1 LIFDFQKKDIGKIK
15 RMNEI
20 IDRYLEELIRRKF
33 SDCTVKSYKTDL
45 EEFGSFLQKNG
56 KNDFSLIDRKDIRG
70 FMGELLSYGYKKT
83 SVSRKLSAVK
93 SFCKFLVRNKIL
105 KRNPSLSVK
114 TPKIDKPI
122 PSFLSEEEIG
132 EMLDFSPLDTEL
144 DIRNRAI
151 LELLYAT
158 GIRASELVGLDISM
172 FDVNNRLLRV
182 YGKGKKERILPV
194 ARTAYETLNRYIS
207 EVRGYREGPLF
218 LSKSGRRL
226 TQRDLQRIVKKAII
240 KVATLHQMSPHTMR
254 HTFATH
260 LLNRGAN
267 LRAVQ
272 ELLGHESLST
282 TQIYTH
288 MTIEKLKE
296 EYKKAHPR
304 A

>member
-1 LIFDFQKKDIGKIK
+1 MDKLIDNYIG
-15 RMNEI
+15 
-20 IDRYLEELIRRKF
+20 ELVRRKF
-33 SDCTVKSYKTDL
+33 SDFTVKSYKTDL

-56 KNDFSLIDRKDIRG
+56 KSDFSDMDRKDIRG
-70 FMGELLSYGYKKT
+70 FMGELLSYGYKKS
-83 SVSRKLSAVK
+83 SVSRKLSAIK
-93 SFCKFLVRNKIL
+93 SFCKFLERNKIL

-114 TPKIDKPI
+114 TPRTDKFI
-122 PSFLSEEEIG
+122 PSFLSEEEI
-132 EMLDFSPLDTEL
+132 EKILDFSSMNTEF
-144 DIRNRAI
+144 DIRNKAI

-158 GIRASELVGLDISM
+158 GIRASELVNLDLSM
-172 FDVNNRLLRV
+172 FDMKNKLLRV

-194 ARTAYETLNRYIS
+194 ARIAFETLNRYIS
-207 EVRGYREGPLF
+207 ETRGYRDGPLF
-218 LSKSGRRL
+218 MSKSGRRL
-226 TQRDLQRIVKKAII
+226 GQRDLQRIVKKAIV
-240 KVATLHQMSPHTMR
+240 KVATLNQMSPHTMR

-288 MTIEKLKE
+288 VSIEKLKE

>member
-1 LIFDFQKKDIGKIK
+1 MDKLIDSYI
-15 RMNEI
+15 
-20 IDRYLEELIRRKF
+20 EELVRRRF
-33 SDCTVKSYKTDL
+33 SDFTVKSYKTDL
-45 EEFGSFLQKNG
+45 EEFSSFLQKNG
-56 KNDFSLIDRKDIRG
+56 KNEFSDMDRKDIRG
-70 FMGELLSYGYKKT
+70 FMGELLSYGYKKS
-83 SVSRKLSAVK
+83 SVSRKLSAIK
-93 SFCKFLVRNKIL
+93 SFCKFLERNKIL

-114 TPKIDKPI
+114 TPRTDKFI
-122 PSFLSEEEIG
+122 PSFLSEEEI
-132 EMLDFSPLDTEL
+132 EKILDFSSMNTEF
-144 DIRNRAI
+144 DIRNKAI

-158 GIRASELVGLDISM
+158 GIRASELVNLDLSM
-172 FDVNNRLLRV
+172 FDMKNKLLRV

-194 ARTAYETLNRYIS
+194 ARIAFETLNRYIS
-207 EVRGYREGPLF
+207 ETRGYRDGPLF
-218 LSKSGRRL
+218 MSKSGRRL
-226 TQRDLQRIVKKAII
+226 GQRDLQRIVKKAIV
-240 KVATLHQMSPHTMR
+240 KVATLNQMSPHTMR

-288 MTIEKLKE
+288 VSIEKLKE

>member
-1 LIFDFQKKDIGKIK
+1 MDKLIDNYIG
-15 RMNEI
+15 
-20 IDRYLEELIRRKF
+20 ELVRRKF
-33 SDCTVKSYKTDL
+33 SDFTVKSYKTDL

-56 KNDFSLIDRKDIRG
+56 KSDFSDMDRKDIRG
-70 FMGELLSYGYKKT
+70 FMGELLSYGYKKS
-83 SVSRKLSAVK
+83 SVSRKLSAIK
-93 SFCKFLVRNKIL
+93 SFCKFLERNKIS

-114 TPKIDKPI
+114 TPRTDTPI
-122 PSFLSEEEIG
+122 PSFLSEEEI
-132 EMLDFSPLDTEL
+132 EKMLDFSSMNTEL
-144 DIRNRAI
+144 DVRNKAI

-158 GIRASELVGLDISM
+158 GIRASELVNLDLSM
-172 FDVNNRLLRV
+172 FDMKNKLLRV

-194 ARTAYETLNRYIS
+194 ARAAFETLNRYLS
-207 EVRGYREGPLF
+207 EVRGYRDGALF
-218 LSKSGRRL
+218 LSKSGKRL
-226 TQRDLQRIVKKAII
+226 GQRDLQRIVKKAIV

-288 MTIEKLKE
+288 VSIEKLKE

>member
-1 LIFDFQKKDIGKIK
+1 MDKLIDSYI
-15 RMNEI
+15 
-20 IDRYLEELIRRKF
+20 EELIRREF
-33 SDCTVKSYKTDL
+33 SDFTVKSYKTDL
-45 EEFGSFLQKNG
+45 EEFSSFLQKNG
-56 KNDFSLIDRKDIRG
+56 KNEFSDMDRKDIRG
-70 FMGELLSYGYKKT
+70 FMGELLSYGYKKS
-83 SVSRKLSAVK
+83 SVSRKLSAIK
-93 SFCKFLVRNKIL
+93 SFCKFLERNKIL

-114 TPKIDKPI
+114 TPRTDKFI
-122 PSFLSEEEIG
+122 PSFLSEEEI
-132 EMLDFSPLDTEL
+132 EKILDFSSMNTEF
-144 DIRNRAI
+144 DIRNKAI

-158 GIRASELVGLDISM
+158 GIRASELVNLDLSM
-172 FDVNNRLLRV
+172 FDMKNKLLRV

-194 ARTAYETLNRYIS
+194 ARIAFETLNRYIS
-207 EVRGYREGPLF
+207 ETRGYRDGPLF
-218 LSKSGRRL
+218 MSKSGRRL
-226 TQRDLQRIVKKAII
+226 GQRDLQRIVKKAIV
-240 KVATLHQMSPHTMR
+240 KVATLNQMSPHTMR

-288 MTIEKLKE
+288 VSIEKLKE

>member
-1 LIFDFQKKDIGKIK
+1 MDKLIDNYIG
-15 RMNEI
+15 
-20 IDRYLEELIRRKF
+20 ELVRRKF
-33 SDCTVKSYKTDL
+33 SDFTVKSYKTDL

-56 KNDFSLIDRKDIRG
+56 KSDFSDMDRKDIRG
-70 FMGELLSYGYKKT
+70 FMGELLSYGYKKS
-83 SVSRKLSAVK
+83 SVSRKLSAIK
-93 SFCKFLVRNKIL
+93 SFCKFLERNKIL

-114 TPKIDKPI
+114 TPRTDTPI
-122 PSFLSEEEIG
+122 PSFLSEEEI
-132 EMLDFSPLDTEL
+132 EKMLDFSSMNTEL
-144 DIRNRAI
+144 DVRNKAI

-158 GIRASELVGLDISM
+158 GIRASELVNLDLSM
-172 FDVNNRLLRV
+172 FDIRNKLLRV

-194 ARTAYETLNRYIS
+194 ARAAFETLNRYLS
-207 EVRGYREGPLF
+207 EVRGYRDGALF
-218 LSKSGRRL
+218 LSKSGKRL
-226 TQRDLQRIVKKAII
+226 GQRDLQRIVKKAIV

-288 MTIEKLKE
+288 VSIEKLKE